1 MKTAAVYLRV
11 STNDQAEHSPD
22 SQLREIKNYAAR
34 HNIIIDPKH
43 IYTDTGISG
52 RNAKKRPAFQ
62 KMVAAA
68 KGKPSP
74 FDTILIWKYSRFARN
89 QEESILYKSLL
100 RKECGV
106 EVVSIT
112 EETGDNMFG
121 PLIER
126 IIEWMDEFYSVRLSE
141 EVRTKM
147 TFVAEKGK
155 VQTTPPF
162 GYRKKPGQP
171 MEIVPD
177 EAEWIRYIF
186 TEFVAGKSMLAIAR
200 SLNAHG
206 VHTHRGNQF
215 ENRTI
220 EYILN
225 NPMYIGYVRWTPTGK
240 TLSKR
245 IYDSED
251 TMIIKGDFEPIIS
264 EDLFNAAAA
273 LLQQRKKSRKK
284 YAKPAD
290 VKKHWLS
297 GLVHCGS
304 CGATLAY
311 SPKNDG
317 FQCYKYAKGVCKVS
331 HFINARKLEEAV
343 ISAIEHVDITD
354 RFIKDN
360 TVVPVTESTV
370 DYSKQ
375 IEKLEK
381 MLERAKAAYV
391 AGIDTMEEYG
401 ENKKKIS
408 GEIESLQQLQKAEE
422 SKVEYLA
429 KDVVKERFDG
439 VISLLRSDADVK
451 SKNLAISSIV
461 KNVEFS
467 KVSDALKVYFYL

>member
-11 STNDQAEHSPD
+11 STGDQLEHSPD
-22 SQLREIKNYAAR
+22 SQLREIKNYAAK
-34 HNIIIDPKH
+34 HNIIIDSKH
-43 IYTDTGISG
+43 IYTDAGISG

-62 KMVAAA
+62 KMIAAA
-68 KGKPSP
+68 KSKPSP
-74 FDTILIWKYSRFARN
+74 FDTVLIWKYSRFARN

-100 RKECGV
+100 RKECNV
-106 EVVSIT
+106 EVISIT

-126 IIEWMDEFYSVRLSE
+126 IIEWMDEFYSIRLSE

-162 GYRKKPGQP
+162 GYKKKPGQP
-171 MEIVPD
+171 MEIAPD
-177 EAEWIRYIF
+177 EADWVRYIF
-186 TEFVAGKSMLAIAR
+186 TEFVKGKSMLSIAKD
-200 SLNAHG
+200 LNAHG
-206 VHTHRGNQF
+206 VRTHRGNQF

-240 TLSKR
+240 TLGKR
-245 IYDSED
+245 IFDSED
-251 TMIIKGDFEPIIS
+251 TIIVKGDFEPIIS
-264 EDLFNAAAA
+264 ENLFNQAAEV
-273 LLQQRKKSRKK
+273 LLQRKRSRKK

-297 GLVHCGS
+297 GLVHCGN
-304 CGATLAY
+304 CGGTLTY

-331 HFINARKLEEAV
+331 HFINARKLEDAV
-343 ISAIEHVDITD
+343 ISAIEHVVVTD
-354 RFIKDN
+354 QFIKDN
-360 TVVPVTESTV
+360 TVMPSAESAI

-375 IEKLEK
+375 IAKLEA

-391 AGIDTMEEYG
+391 AGIDTIEEYG
-401 ENKKKIS
+401 TNKKKIAA
-408 GEIESLQQLQKAEE
+408 EIESLQELQRTEE
-422 SKVEYLA
+422 DKVEYLA
-429 KDVVKERFDG
+429 KEEVKNRLDG
-439 VISLLRSDADVK
+439 VISLLRSDSDTNT
-451 SKNLAISSIV
+451 KNLAISSIV

-467 KVSDALKVYFYL
+467 RVSDSLKVYFYL